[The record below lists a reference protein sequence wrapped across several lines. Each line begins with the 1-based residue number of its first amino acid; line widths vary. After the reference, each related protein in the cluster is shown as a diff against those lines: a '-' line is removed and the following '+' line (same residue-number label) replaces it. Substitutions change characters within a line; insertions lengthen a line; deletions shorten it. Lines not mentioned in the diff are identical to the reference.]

1 VVELIGKGELAPGHV
16 NASTML
22 RPAGA
27 FDGYEKL
34 VTRRVSLE
42 DVVTKGFDELVNNK
56 DDQIKILVSPKLK
69 QLAV

>member
-1 VVELIGKGELAPGHV
+1 MSFDPEWIRV
-16 NASTML
+16 STIL

-34 VTRRVSLE
+34 VTRRISLE
-42 DVVTKGFDELVNNK
+42 DVVTKGFEELVNNK

-69 QLAV
+69 Q